1 MKIYTASTK
10 VELHMLLDV
19 YAENEDEVK
28 ALIKGCMKYDHD
40 GKGLRALVRMSEQ
53 GKVIP
58 LKSTYFTWENDP
70 TMLEI
75 EEKDIF
81 STKEVLDNRDAE

>member
-1 MKIYTASTK
+1 MKRYTASTK
-10 VELHMLLDV
+10 IELHMLLDV
-19 YAENEDEVK
+19 FAENEDEVK
-28 ALIKGCMKYDHD
+28 ALIKACMKYDHD
-40 GKGLRALVRMSEQ
+40 NRGLRALVRMSDQ

-75 EEKDIF
+75 EEKGVI
-81 STKEVLDNRDAE
+81 TKEILDNKDEE